1 MAKRALLI
9 GIRYLNDEANT
20 LNGTWND
27 VEAIA
32 EQLRSRFGYTEVTV
46 MTDRRENK
54 GTPRWPDFNNISKAC
69 QALCKAAKSGD
80 SLFFGYAGHGDQIT
94 NRALVSRAIELRGTS
109 WRVHPAILKAERHL
123 ADELQ
128 LGPLDTDYRPELKL
142 VRAKGESL
150 VQFAERQR
158 LMAKQHDRS
167 CVQHAHAALRVS
179 PQLQANLGVGPLV
192 RGGGGH
198 DESDGKDEII
208 LAVDFKRIRDDQ
220 LYDWLIKPLAKGAR
234 LRCFMDC
241 CNSGSN
247 LDLAFRWD
255 PKKQQSSTEN
265 RQARKDADVLV
276 ITGCRDNQSSLEDKW
291 NGKNHGALTSSFLRW
306 LSVHSNENASSTTTE
321 TWLTVVS
328 DLYRD
333 LHEHLHIED
342 QIPQLGYCKADS
354 LQVPFGL

>member
-9 GIRYLNDEANT
+9 GIRYLNDEANQ

-54 GTPRWPDFNNISKAC
+54 GTVRWPDFNNISKAC
-69 QALCKAAKSGD
+69 QKLSKAAKAGD
-80 SLFFGYAGHGDQIT
+80 SLFFGYAGHGDQIN
-94 NRALVSRAIELRGTS
+94 NRALVSRVIELKGTS
-109 WRVHPAILKAERHL
+109 WRVHPAVLKAERQL

-128 LGPLDTDYRPELKL
+128 LGPLDIDYRPELKL

-158 LMAKQHDRS
+158 QRAKLHDRS

-179 PQLQANLGVGPLV
+179 PHLQATVGVGPLI
-192 RGGGGH
+192 RSGDK

-208 LAVDFKRIRDDQ
+208 LAADFRRIRDDQ
-220 LYDWLIKPLAKGAR
+220 LYEWLIKPLASGVR

-255 PKKQQSSTEN
+255 PKKQQSATEN

-291 NGKNHGALTSSFLRW
+291 AGKNHGALTSSFLRW
-306 LSVHSNENASSTTTE
+306 LSEHSNDSQTT

-328 DLYRD
+328 ALYRD
-333 LHEHLHIED
+333 LHDHLHIND
-342 QIPQLGYCKADS
+342 QVPQLGYCKADS
-354 LQVPFGL
+354 LKVPFEL